1 MQEVI
6 VQQNQS
12 VITELK
18 EIKESSIQHPINFTD
33 IAAIRREQVAC

>member
-1 MQEVI
+1 MHEVI

-18 EIKESSIQHPINFTD
+18 GIKESSIQHPINFTD
-33 IAAIRREQVAC
+33 IAAIENK